1 MARKKVRRSAVV
13 SDATFRIL
21 RLKKELQNNARV
33 LKVVVDEVD
42 MLRLCRSLGM
52 AVSDESNRA
61 AMHKFE
67 SGMFAP
73 SKYDSDLARFMRE
86 KLAVGSDALHEEDQ
100 AEERQLKI
108 GCLFGKQEE
117 VKAQLERMGFWSRDC
132 EENLPLHG
140 QGVYCIKKTGEID
153 PQCCQ
158 YVVFAWINAGLF
170 DPEVIRDTP
179 AYILRF

>member
-67 SGMFAP
+67 SG
-73 SKYDSDLARFMRE
+73 
-86 KLAVGSDALHEEDQ
+86 
-100 AEERQLKI
+100 
-108 GCLFGKQEE
+108 C
-117 VKAQLERMGFWSRDC
+117 
-132 EENLPLHG
+132 LPLASTTRTSRAS
-140 QGVYCIKKTGEID
+140 CE
-153 PQCCQ
+153 
-158 YVVFAWINAGLF
+158 
-170 DPEVIRDTP
+170 RS
-179 AYILRF
+179 